1 MAKKFRKGDQV
12 IVISG
17 SDKGKVGKLVS
28 NLNDRVIVEG
38 VRLATIHKKP
48 TGQELGQIKKEERSI
63 HISNISHVEDGK
75 SIKIKFVINSDGE
88 KKSIKKD
95 RVSKKTGKKIE

>member
-1 MAKKFRKGDQV
+1 MANKFRKGDQV

-17 SDKGKVGKLVS
+17 SDKGKVGKLIS
-28 NLNDRVIVEG
+28 ILNDRVIVEG

-75 SIKIKFVINSDGE
+75 SIKIKFVINSGGE
-88 KKSIKKD
+88 KKPIKKD

>member
-1 MAKKFRKGDQV
+1 MAKKFRKGDKV

-17 SDKGKVGKLVS
+17 SDKGKVGKLIS

-63 HISNISHVEDGK
+63 HVSNISHVEDGK
-75 SIKIKFVINSDGE
+75 SIKIKFVINSDGD

>member
-17 SDKGKVGKLVS
+17 SDKGKIGKLIS

-63 HISNISHVEDGK
+63 HISNISHVEDGQ

-95 RVSKKTGKKIE
+95 RVSKKTGKKT

>member
-17 SDKGKVGKLVS
+17 SDKGKIGKLIS

-63 HISNISHVEDGK
+63 HVSNISHVEDGK
-75 SIKIKFVINSDGE
+75 SIKIKFVINSDGD